1 MHERWAEDK
10 VVLITGAARGIGEMT
25 ARRLQARGAKL
36 ALVGLEP
43 DRLAALATDLGS
55 ERAIWFEADV
65 TDVAALKEAV
75 EGTVMRFGKIDVAV
89 ANAGVHYVGAFE
101 KTPLEVLE
109 RELEINLL
117 GVLRTDHAVL
127 PHLLR
132 SRGYL
137 LNVASLAAA
146 SHAPLM
152 TSYAAS
158 KAGVEGLSNSL
169 RAELATRGVDVGVAY
184 FGFID
189 TDMVRD
195 AFAHPSTT
203 AMLPLLPPFVRRP
216 VPVARAVDAIEQG
229 IRRRRARMWAPRY
242 VGLALA
248 SRGWLQPLTEARVGR
263 SRKIEQALELVKA
276 PEREAAPAPA
286 TEAALGVDTSLAGRR

>member
-1 MHERWAEDK
+1 MHDGWANDTT
-10 VVLITGAARGIGEMT
+10 VLITGAARGIGEMT
-25 ARRLQARGAKL
+25 ARRLHARGANL

-43 DRLAALATDLGS
+43 DRLAALAADLG
-55 ERAIWFEADV
+55 EQRAAWFEADV
-65 TDVAALKEAV
+65 TDTSALQGAVDGAAA
-75 EGTVMRFGKIDVAV
+75 RFGGIDVAV
-89 ANAGVHYVGAFE
+89 ANAGVHYIGAFE
-101 KTPLEVLE
+101 KTPLDVLE

-117 GVLRTDHAVL
+117 GVLRTDHVVL

-158 KAGVEGLSNSL
+158 KAGVEALSNSL
-169 RAELATRGVDVGVAY
+169 RGELSPRGVAVGCAY

-203 AMLPLLPPFVRRP
+203 AMLPLLPPFVRKP
-216 VPVARAVDAIEQG
+216 VPVDRAVDAIEHG
-229 IRRRRARMWAPRY
+229 IRGRRARMWAPRY

-248 SRGWLQPLTEARVGR
+248 SRGWLQPLTEARVER
-263 SRKIEQALELVKA
+263 SRKVEQALELIEA
-276 PEREAAPAPA
+276 PPTKP
-286 TEAALGVDTSLAGRR
+286 TLAGRV